1 MSGDALALFA
11 QSAVIGLSIAA
22 PVGPI
27 GLLCIQRSLAFGP
40 LLGFATGL
48 GAAVADAIYAA
59 IAAFGVTAVVALLD
73 QGQRAIRLIG
83 AALLLWIAWRILRA
97 APTEADA
104 TGEARAPSPAAAF
117 ASTVALTLANPA
129 TIVSF
134 LGVFAGLGVAVGGGT
149 ADAAVVIL
157 GVFVGSAAWW
167 LALALGVGRM
177 ARKLPPR
184 ALAAIN
190 GLSAATLALF
200 ALWIAIAGPR

>member
-1 MSGDALALFA
+1 VSGDTLALFA
-11 QSAVIGLSIAA
+11 QSAIIGLSIAA

-59 IAAFGVTAVVALLD
+59 IAAFGVAAIVALLD

-83 AALLLWIAWRILRA
+83 AALLLWIAWRILRTAPANAGA
-97 APTEADA
+97 AGA
-104 TGEARAPSPAAAF
+104 ARAPSLAAAF

-149 ADAAVVIL
+149 ADAALVIF

-177 ARKLPPR
+177 ARMLSPR

-190 GLSAATLALF
+190 RMSAATLALF
-200 ALWIAIAGPR
+200 ALWIAIAGLR